1 MPGIT
6 LRLSI
11 ICFSV
16 DQKDIVSLKD
26 LQKPQINFVVCF
38 SAYYNKQFGFW
49 NLFQDGGFKETC
61 GRREFNIVCLEV
73 QHIRLVQDK
82 GIILAL

>member
-1 MPGIT
+1 MARDEIPCDSEMSVKFLGCGPFFFKLASMGLKREMPGIT
-6 LRLSI
+6 LWLSI

-38 SAYYNKQFGFW
+38 SSYYNKQFGF
-49 NLFQDGGFKETC
+49 
-61 GRREFNIVCLEV
+61 
-73 QHIRLVQDK
+73 
-82 GIILAL
+82 